1 MGEAE
6 RAPWSLRCVE
16 RPGGSSLRLAIAAF
30 ACLGSLLV
38 VLELLL
44 GRFPVLGRE
53 SLAAS
58 DFRLALALIGL
69 FAYLLGAFPAA
80 VRGAER
86 TLRELAPAFLDPARA
101 GESLADVTGR
111 RRTPRLTRIGV
122 LGAVAFLLVP
132 LATNLTPE
140 TWYVWRLAP
149 EAIVHRLL
157 LGPLGWLVARL
168 TAVMWIE
175 SRRLA
180 ALGANAL
187 RIDLLDLRPLA
198 PLARAGLRHSLIGA
212 GQISFLVVA
221 FFDDQVAPGLPFVLA
236 FGCTANVALS
246 AAALW
251 FPLRGAHQAILREKN
266 AELERSTAQLRARA
280 DAGAR
285 EAPGTLADA
294 LAWRRHVEAV
304 PDWPID
310 LPTLR
315 RFMLYLAIP
324 LGSWLGGA
332 LVDRLLERMVG

>member
-1 MGEAE
+1 MAREE
-6 RAPWSLRCVE
+6 RAPWSLRQAE
-16 RPGGSSLRLAIAAF
+16 RPGGSPLRLVLAAF
-30 ACLGSLLV
+30 AGLALLLV
-38 VLELLL
+38 ALELLL
-44 GRFPVLGRE
+44 GRIPVLGRE
-53 SLAAS
+53 PLAAS

-69 FAYLLGAFPAA
+69 LAYLLGAFPAA

-86 TLRELAPAFLDPARA
+86 TLRELAPAFLDPALV

-111 RRTPRLTRIGV
+111 RRTPRLTRIGAC
-122 LGAVAFLLVP
+122 GAASFLLVP

-140 TWYVWRLAP
+140 TWYLWRLPP

-175 SRRLA
+175 SRRLD

-187 RIDLLDLRPLA
+187 RIDLLDLGPLE

-212 GQISFLVVA
+212 GQISFLLVA
-221 FFDDQVAPGLPFVLA
+221 FLDDQVAPGLPFVLVL
-236 FGCTANVALS
+236 GCAANLALS

-251 FPLRGAHQAILREKN
+251 LPLRGAHQAIVREKS

-280 DAGAR
+280 EAGAR

-294 LAWRRHVEAV
+294 LAWRRHVESV

-315 RFMLYLAIP
+315 RFVLYLAIP

-332 LVDRLLERMVG
+332 FVELLLERVVD

>member
-16 RPGGSSLRLAIAAF
+16 RPGGSPLRLGLAAF
-30 ACLGSLLV
+30 VVLASLLV
-38 VLELLL
+38 ALELWLD
-44 GRFPVLGRE
+44 RFDVLGSE
-53 SLAAS
+53 LHAAS
-58 DFRLALALIGL
+58 DFRIALALIGL
-69 FAYLLGAFPAA
+69 VAYLLGAFPAA
-80 VRGAER
+80 VRGAEH
-86 TLRELAPAFLDPARA
+86 TLRELAPAFLDPTQAPEA
-101 GESLADVTGR
+101 LADVTGR
-111 RRTPRLTRIGV
+111 RRTAWLTRIGAF
-122 LGAVAFLLVP
+122 GAALFLLVP

-140 TWYVWRLAP
+140 TWYVWRLPP
-149 EAIVHRLL
+149 EAIVHRVL
-157 LGPLGWLVARL
+157 LGPLGWLAARL
-168 TAVMWIE
+168 NALMWIE

-198 PLARAGLRHSLIGA
+198 PLARAGLRHTLIGA
-212 GQISFLVVA
+212 GQISFLLIA
-221 FFDDQVAPGLPFVLA
+221 FLDDEVAPGLPFVLA
-236 FGCTANVALS
+236 LGCAANLALS

-251 FPLRGAHQAILREKN
+251 FPLRGAHEAIVRAKS

-280 DAGAR
+280 EAGAR
-285 EAPGTLADA
+285 EAPGALADA

-315 RFMLYLAIP
+315 RFVLYLAIP

-332 LVDRLLERMVG
+332 MVDLLVGRMAG